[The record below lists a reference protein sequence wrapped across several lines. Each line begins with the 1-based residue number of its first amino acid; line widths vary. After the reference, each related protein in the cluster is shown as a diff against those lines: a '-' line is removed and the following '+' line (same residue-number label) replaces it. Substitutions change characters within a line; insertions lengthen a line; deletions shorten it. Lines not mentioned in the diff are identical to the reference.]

1 VPHNLCSDYTGMR
14 PLAPPIYPRLL
25 SASTFRDFAPKCND
39 KGRAP
44 CPGACHPVEEVATPH
59 NGEAPGEMRLEQ
71 VGARLVHNFSGMN
84 ESRDSRSSIRI
95 APVRSIP
102 LRTKSKPRLRNGRT
116 LLLRHDRTASPYF

>member
-1 VPHNLCSDYTGMR
+1 
-14 PLAPPIYPRLL
+14 
-25 SASTFRDFAPKCND
+25 
-39 KGRAP
+39 
-44 CPGACHPVEEVATPH
+44 VEEVATPH